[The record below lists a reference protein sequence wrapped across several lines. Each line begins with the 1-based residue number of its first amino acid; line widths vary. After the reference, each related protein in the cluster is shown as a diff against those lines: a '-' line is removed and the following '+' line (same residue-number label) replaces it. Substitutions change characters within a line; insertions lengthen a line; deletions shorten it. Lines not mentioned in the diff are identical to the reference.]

1 MYKEYIEKI
10 AAKDYSDLAR
20 RMRVDNIE
28 NLYDSGASQHAERI
42 RKARQANQ
50 AKINASNKANS
61 QRAIDGLTGIREDL
75 APKVKPIPK
84 IAPSPSQ
91 GQTQTQRAIDGLKG
105 IRTSNTESI
114 TPNSTPSITPKVK
127 PAPNS
132 TPSIT
137 PKVKPAPKIAPSP
150 SQSQTQTQSQRAI
163 DGLKGIREDLA
174 PKVKPTPNS
183 ASKSKSLNIK
193 RYGEPGQR
201 FKRYKPDT
209 KSGLAKLSTKGKIGA
224 GALAL
229 GAGATAYGIY
239 RNSQKNK
246 EKTALDIVIDAFEK
260 I

>member
-20 RMRVDNIE
+20 RMRADNIE
-28 NLYDSGASQHAERI
+28 NLYSAGSSEHAERI
-42 RKARQANQ
+42 RRAKKANQ

-75 APKVKPIPK
+75 APKVKP
-84 IAPSPSQ
+84 
-91 GQTQTQRAIDGLKG
+91 
-105 IRTSNTESI
+105 
-114 TPNSTPSITPKVK
+114 V
-127 PAPNS
+127 
-132 TPSIT
+132 
-137 PKVKPAPKIAPSP
+137 PKIAPSP

-174 PKVKPTPNS
+174 PKAKPTPNS

-246 EKTALDIVIDAFEK
+246 EKTALDIVVDAFEK
-260 I
+260 NAYRN